1 VVEKGSGRISGKRP
15 AVARLCLLV
24 TTTYGTDSIGL
35 RADYGMEEKGKSV
48 RRGKPGRKPVEGND
62 LRKFLATLEAE
73 TIKGLKHA
81 AIQEGTTASEVLEK
95 AAAEWL
101 VRRKAGAVK

>member
-1 VVEKGSGRISGKRP
+1 
-15 AVARLCLLV
+15 
-24 TTTYGTDSIGL
+24 
-35 RADYGMEEKGKSV
+35 MEEKENSV
-48 RRGKPGRKPVEGND
+48 RKSKPGRKPVESND
-62 LRKFLATLEAE
+62 LRKFLATLQAE

-81 AIQEGTTASEVLEK
+81 AIQEGTTASEALEK

>member
-1 VVEKGSGRISGKRP
+1 V
-15 AVARLCLLV
+15 
-24 TTTYGTDSIGL
+24 
-35 RADYGMEEKGKSV
+35 DYGMEEKENSV
-48 RRGKPGRKPVEGND
+48 RKSKPGRKPVESND
-62 LRKFLATLEAE
+62 LRKFLATLQAE

-81 AIQEGTTASEVLEK
+81 AIQEGTTASEALEK

>member
-1 VVEKGSGRISGKRP
+1 MV
-15 AVARLCLLV
+15 
-24 TTTYGTDSIGL
+24 GL
-35 RADYGMEEKGKSV
+35 RTDYGMEEKEKSL
-48 RRGKPGRKPVEGND
+48 RKSKPGRKPVEGND

-81 AIQEGTTASEVLEK
+81 AIQEGTTASEILEK

-101 VRRKAGAVK
+101 VRRKAGIAKQ

>member
-1 VVEKGSGRISGKRP
+1 
-15 AVARLCLLV
+15 
-24 TTTYGTDSIGL
+24 
-35 RADYGMEEKGKSV
+35 MEEQEKLARK
-48 RRGKPGRKPVEGND
+48 GKPGRKPVQGND

-73 TIKGLKHA
+73 TIKGLKLA

-101 VRRKAGAVK
+101 ARWKAGGVKS

>member
-1 VVEKGSGRISGKRP
+1 
-15 AVARLCLLV
+15 
-24 TTTYGTDSIGL
+24 
-35 RADYGMEEKGKSV
+35 MEEKEKSV

-73 TIKGLKHA
+73 TIKGLKHV
-81 AIQEGTTASEVLEK
+81 AIQEGITASQVLER

-101 VRRKAGAVK
+101 VRRRAG